1 MLLSSGGAQGLQ
13 CLLAVARPGWRR
25 AFSRFHRRRAR
36 RLCPGLP
43 HCPAVAPGPG
53 PPGTKERSGGSVFHL
68 KIDKGDFPAAS
79 VAVATAAQVTAAVQV
94 QPLAGELLRASGVA
108 AEKQEMKS

>member
-1 MLLSSGGAQGLQ
+1 MPPGRRPAGLETGLFPLPQ
-13 CLLAVARPGWRR
+13 AAGSHDRR
-25 AFSRFHRRRAR
+25 V
-36 RLCPGLP
+36 CPGLP